1 MKHSRELNG
10 QGTTHIFERI
20 SFHLDGIQDLA
31 PGRAAQLVLSVQKR
45 ASSSGAGWDRGR
57 TASSLRLLRNL
68 TVGNFVS
75 FLEAFS

>member
-31 PGRAAQLVLSVQKR
+31 PGRAAQLVLPVQKR
-45 ASSSGAGWDRGR
+45 ARAGWERGR

-68 TVGNFVS
+68 TVGNFAS